1 MATVNSFKVKNVSSI
16 DLPIQISSNRV
27 MDDYTEIG
35 TAYAAIRQL
44 DRNIS
49 TIQQNLNKEIEDLH
63 TDYLAW
69 ERQHDGA
76 VLKTSLDSGST
87 TSTRSL
93 VIGAKNQI
101 NTDVS
106 NSLVLGIGNIAKA
119 SHSLVLGS
127 YASTNSSTLLAIGN
141 GDAGEG
147 SNIFEV
153 NGDHGREYIEGIRFY
168 SDYFAPIGAQT
179 SQLGTENNSF
189 AVGHIDKLISS
200 IVNITE
206 KIDTPHIRTTKIESQ
221 TDAKGI
227 NLSTKQLWCTN
238 QMKIYAGD
246 FTDHDTSNN
255 FPIIIHNMQIDEND
269 QGGAFMPYFY
279 PSWTRHGC
287 LGIDTNK
294 WDRVVTRE
302 ISFETIA
309 YDGTVSAGGST
320 GTRQVPII
328 KITTKDHGDFY
339 LCLTDAKQSIFQ
351 PN

>member
-1 MATVNSFKVKNVSSI
+1 MATVNSFKVTNGSSI

-27 MDDYTEIG
+27 LDNYTKTG
-35 TAYAAIRQL
+35 TVHEAIRQL
-44 DRNIS
+44 DRNIG
-49 TIQQNLNKEIEDLH
+49 IVQQNVDKKIIDLDTNH
-63 TDYLAW
+63 LAW

-76 VLKTSLDSGST
+76 VLRASINSGSS
-87 TSTRSL
+87 TSIRSL
-93 VIGAKNQI
+93 VIGEKNQI
-101 NTDVS
+101 TTNIS
-106 NSLVLGIGNIAKA
+106 NSLVLGIGNTANA
-119 SHSLVLGS
+119 SNSLVLGS
-127 YASTNSSTLLAIGN
+127 YASTNQTTLLAIGN

-153 NGDHGREYIEGIRFY
+153 DGDHGREYIKGIGFY

-179 SQLGTENNSF
+179 SQLGAKDNHFTAGYINT
-189 AVGHIDKLISS
+189 
-200 IVNITE
+200 VNI
-206 KIDTPHIRTTKIESQ
+206 TKIESQ
-221 TDAKGI
+221 TDEKGI
-227 NLSTKQLWCTN
+227 DLSTKQLWCTN

-269 QGGAFMPYFY
+269 QGGAFMPYLY